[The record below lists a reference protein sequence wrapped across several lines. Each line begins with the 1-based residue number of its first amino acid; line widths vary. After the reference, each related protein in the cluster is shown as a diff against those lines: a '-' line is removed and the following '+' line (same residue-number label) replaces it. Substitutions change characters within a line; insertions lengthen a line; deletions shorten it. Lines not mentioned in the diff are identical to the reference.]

1 MLDPYYLDLA
11 NVTYYVADQEEV
23 LVAQHSLKN
32 SQLLE
37 LWIVVDDFWVGKQN
51 LKCLLFVNL
60 VVKRAVK
67 LDWDSMQLLGLTFIR
82 DPVQLDVAG
91 ETLQNEL
98 TVGIVDDEAKLVVI
112 HVLLDVLHRKI
123 YVRVVWL
130 LFDRH
135 PSVVV
140 QSKS

>member
-1 MLDPYYLDLA
+1 
-11 NVTYYVADQEEV
+11 
-23 LVAQHSLKN
+23 
-32 SQLLE
+32 
-37 LWIVVDDFWVGKQN
+37 
-51 LKCLLFVNL
+51 
-60 VVKRAVK
+60 
-67 LDWDSMQLLGLTFIR
+67 MQLLGLTFIR